1 MTRLI
6 RGPLGALFATLL
18 VLGALWPSDQVRPLS
33 TFDQP
38 FYLGI
43 AHDLRHTGRFTDG
56 VMFAEPGPDGA
67 RPSGMRFAPLYP
79 ALLAAVA
86 RIDPG
91 LRRGIDCQ
99 VRTRGRDPACPRAA
113 PVMRGLQFAMLA
125 ATFTLIWCIALLATA
140 SRPVAW
146 LALILALPTAGVLLR
161 SVDTLMTEIAAL
173 LLTTACLAAVLAAWR
188 RHSLPWLAAAGGLL
202 GLAILTRPAFL
213 YLLYATI
220 PVGLVLAA
228 AAGRRFAP
236 APRPGAGTPDAPTPK
251 VLAMMASRAGLAVA
265 DVGGRPPVLR
275 PARHEPDA
283 RLRPGWRAIAALA
296 VFVLCAAG
304 VVLPWIVRNAL
315 VVGHVSL
322 THGYDSHTLVQRIS
336 FDSMTWREYG
346 LSYLCWLPDGAG
358 LGQVLLGPHACDR
371 FGWDERP
378 DTFYSLGMGPLMR
391 DTLAAA
397 GGWNRHLGYL
407 LTHFILREPLWHA
420 AVTVP
425 LALRGMWI
433 DHYWGL
439 LLGPCCVLL
448 TLHALR
454 GTWRRAR
461 SARHRTDL
469 PGPGPRRPGAPWP
482 GAPGSGAA
490 RPDAS
495 GPDASRPGASLV
507 DAVRPGAA
515 RLEAPGHGTST
526 RVSPPQRRRLAAE
539 DALWPGDGAWQPCFL
554 LLVLPAWF
562 MLGFNAAVAVNQ
574 TRYNLMLIPGFA
586 LAGALLLDPVLR
598 RAPSRL
604 ARRCA
609 DTLGRVASRLRLPPW
624 WRLPVRAGLASRLD
638 ALAWRRPLSSDAP
651 EAPPPPAGP
660 WRHPPLAARAS
671 GSARSNAARRRRG
684 PRAG

>member
-1 MTRLI
+1 MTRLT
-6 RGPLGALFATLL
+6 RGPLGALLVALV
-18 VLGALWPSDQVRPLS
+18 VLGALWSGDQVQPLS

-43 AHDLRHTGRFTDG
+43 AFDLRHSGRFTDG
-56 VMFAEPGPDGA
+56 TMFAEPGPGGT

-79 ALLAAVA
+79 ALLAVVA
-86 RIDPG
+86 RLDPE
-91 LRRGIDCQ
+91 LRLGMDCQ
-99 VRTRGRDPACPRAA
+99 VRTRGHDPACPRAA
-113 PVMRGLQFAMLA
+113 PVMRRLQFAMLA
-125 ATFTLIWCIALLATA
+125 ATFTLIWCTALLATA
-140 SRPVAW
+140 SHPVAW
-146 LALILALPTAGVLLR
+146 LALVLALPTAGVLLR
-161 SVDTLMTEIAAL
+161 SVDSLMTEITAL

-188 RHSLPWLAAAGGLL
+188 RHSLPWLAAAGLLL

-220 PVGLVLAA
+220 PVGLLLAA
-228 AAGRRFAP
+228 AARRRSARTARPGVGMPGATTSGSVAAKGSMAGPGSPGALGRSVHLHASGLAP
-236 APRPGAGTPDAPTPK
+236 AAGQ
-251 VLAMMASRAGLAVA
+251 
-265 DVGGRPPVLR
+265 
-275 PARHEPDA
+275 
-283 RLRPGWRAIAALA
+283 RPGWRALAALT

-315 VVGHVSL
+315 VVGHASL
-322 THGYDSHTLVQRIS
+322 TYGYDSHTLVQRIS
-336 FDSMTWREYG
+336 FDAMTWREYG

-358 LGQVLLGPHACDR
+358 LGHALLGPHACDR

-378 DTFYSLGMGPLMR
+378 DTFYSLGMGPLMQ

-397 GGWNRHLGYL
+397 GGWDHHLGYL
-407 LTHFILREPLWHA
+407 LSHYILREPLWHA

-433 DHYWGL
+433 DHSWGL
-439 LLGPCCVLL
+439 LLGPCCALL

-461 SARHRTDL
+461 LAPRPADP
-469 PGPGPRRPGAPWP
+469 PGQGLLRSGTLRAGPA
-482 GAPGSGAA
+482 
-490 RPDAS
+490 
-495 GPDASRPGASLV
+495 RPGASGPLGN
-507 DAVRPGAA
+507 ASRPDEA
-515 RLEAPGHGTST
+515 RSGGRAI
-526 RVSPPQRRRLAAE
+526 
-539 DALWPGDGAWQPCFL
+539 LWPGDGPWQPCFL

-574 TRYNLMLIPGFA
+574 TRYNLMLIPGYA

-598 RAPSRL
+598 RALERVPLRL
-604 ARRCA
+604 RRHCA
-609 DTLGRVASRLRLPPW
+609 DTLARVASRVRLVS
-624 WRLPVRAGLASRLD
+624 WRRLLARAGLPSRLD
-638 ALAWRRPLSSDAP
+638 RLPWRRPLSSAAP